1 MTSINSDGTDIG
13 AFEGVVDDGGNVVP
27 DAEKTLMV
35 RPGVS
40 SSFSFADGSR
50 AFIFGIAPLSSGDF
64 QETNADGVL
73 RYENLLGDFYFW
85 SASTGASVLQGVCSA
100 ITHTCPQILIENEMK
115 GVGFSIRCI
124 KKE

>member
-1 MTSINSDGTDIG
+1 MALILPRRKIIIVLTILTLTPMPKSSDVSI
-13 AFEGVVDDGGNVVP
+13 
-27 DAEKTLMV
+27 L
-35 RPGVS
+35 
-40 SSFSFADGSR
+40 
-50 AFIFGIAPLSSGDF
+50 
-64 QETNADGVL
+64 GVL

-100 ITHTCPQILIENEMK
+100 ITHTCPQILIENELK